1 MQSVAWS
8 QHSWKIQTFYTVSK
22 VVRQKPWLEQLIPNP
37 GMFVGGD
44 F

>member
-1 MQSVAWS
+1 MS
-8 QHSWKIQTFYTVSK
+8 TVDILSLLME